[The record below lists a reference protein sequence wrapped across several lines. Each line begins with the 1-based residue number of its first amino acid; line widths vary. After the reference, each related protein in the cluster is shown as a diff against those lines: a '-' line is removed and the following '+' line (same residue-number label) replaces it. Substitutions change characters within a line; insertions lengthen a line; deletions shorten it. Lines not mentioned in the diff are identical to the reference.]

1 MAVDLGPLPLLDG
14 LLVGPGDGDG
24 AFRAQRLAMA
34 AQKAGADLLVA
45 SLGENVQY
53 VSGYYCMRLRSK

>member
-1 MAVDLGPLPLLDG
+1 MTLT
-14 LLVGPGDGDG
+14 

-53 VSGYYCMRLRSK
+53 V